1 MSYSGSGQSE
11 PRSWGHGAR
20 HNRKRQLIANVFG
33 VQIVMTRRPLSV
45 FALAITLVGPAVA
58 QEPRPVPKDSVRVF
72 VPGCSK
78 DYVFTAVRATEDTPS
93 GAVVPEGTHLRLSG
107 KRTVLADIKAHQGS
121 RVEIT
126 GLIKKGQSLGDGVS
140 VGGARVSGGKPVA
153 GGGGGFGGGI
163 GGGVDRI
170 VIDVEGWRP
179 IPGSCPTR

>member
-1 MSYSGSGQSE
+1 
-11 PRSWGHGAR
+11 
-20 HNRKRQLIANVFG
+20 
-33 VQIVMTRRPLSV
+33 MTRLPLAV
-45 FALAITLVGPAVA
+45 LVVAACGVGHLFA
-58 QEPRPVPKDSVRVF
+58 QEQRPVPKDSVRVS
-72 VPGCSK
+72 VPGCAK

-107 KRTVLADIKAHQGS
+107 KKAVLTDIKAHEGS

-153 GGGGGFGGGI
+153 GGGGGFGVSL
-163 GGGVDRI
+163 GGGVNRI
-170 VIDVEGWRP
+170 VIDVEAWRS